1 MASANREPNQ
11 GVEWFLCLILGYLG
25 VHKFYAGKK
34 AAGLLYLF
42 TAGLFGLGWILDLII
57 LSVRLF
63 TKPKVSAQASVLP
76 EKRTLTEEDFRAV
89 GVSYYETNIRKLA
102 CQNPDWGKT
111 AAQLLKA
118 GKGDKRI
125 FKDNYVNRPVKLVIE
140 PDNPHDPNAVAVM
153 VAGELVGYIS
163 REDNARVR
171 EILNSR
177 EVVNLSAFIGGGDY
191 KIIQEDGETIRDSYG
206 FSVKIWIK
214 YI

>member
-1 MASANREPNQ
+1 MWKALFW
-11 GVEWFLCLILGYLG
+11 GVAIIFAITLIMEYWIWFLLALLILGAAY
-25 VHKFYAGKK
+25 YACVKK
-34 AAGLLYLF
+34 GILKSPKQLASAARTKN
-42 TAGLFGLGWILDLII
+42 TA
-57 LSVRLF
+57 
-63 TKPKVSAQASVLP
+63 ALP
-76 EKRTLTEEDFRAV
+76 DKRTLTEEDFRAV
-89 GVSYYETNIRKLA
+89 GVSYYESNIRKLA
-102 CQNPDWGKT
+102 CQNPDWSKT

-118 GKGDKRI
+118 GKGGKRI
-125 FKDNYVNRPVKLVIE
+125 FKDNYVNRPVKLVEE

-177 EVVNLSAFIGGGDY
+177 EIVNLSAFIGGGDY
-191 KIIQEDGETIRDSYG
+191 KIIQEDGENIRDSYG